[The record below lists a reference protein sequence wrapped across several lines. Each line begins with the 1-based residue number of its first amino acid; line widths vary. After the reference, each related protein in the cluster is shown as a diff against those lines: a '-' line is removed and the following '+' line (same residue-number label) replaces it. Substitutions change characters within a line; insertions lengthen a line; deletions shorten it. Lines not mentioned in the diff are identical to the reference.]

1 MTDTPPESD
10 NTAGA
15 DGGVLRPFTPSE
27 LPDLPPVQG
36 SSVVIPEPQMAT
48 VADAA
53 WAPDEADQADE
64 PAAAADAASPPAIA
78 DAPDV
83 AVPEVGQ
90 LIPDDPEPAVAAA
103 PTVTT
108 MPEPEGQSTAGSL
121 PPAAPAAD
129 TVTLPRNV
137 VMIGAGVAAALIVAL
152 FFLWRSAGGDDG
164 STAAP
169 SDDSAEVAESDTTAD
184 VADTDAVEA
193 VDVTALEN
201 EISSLGGRVGELEAE
216 LAAVPPPALAGSAM
230 RRIVVAADASFV
242 SLGNQGLAV
251 VGPFGGYAAVDPATN
266 SVTATAQVA
275 TGATRVMRTA
285 SAVWITNYA
294 DSQIVRVDAVANTV
308 LSVFEFP
315 GPDGIAKLG
324 GTLVVASFDGG
335 FLAQVDPA
343 SGDILNQLDVLG
355 KPSDV
360 WVDGDERWIWVA
372 LFDTGE
378 VVKVDA
384 ETFEV
389 AGRVTV
395 GAGPVGLTGE
405 AGVLWVANNTEG
417 TAVSVDME
425 SVEVLSSVAVGEG
438 PTSTAIY
445 EGDLWVSITD
455 AGEVVQVDRETGEII
470 SRTPVGSSN
479 RGGPTGMT
487 VGAGSLWVAMQGE
500 RSVVRITLGE

>member
-1 MTDTPPESD
+1 MTDTPPEPD
-10 NTAGA
+10 NAA

-27 LPDLPPVQG
+27 LPDLPPVEG

-53 WAPDEADQADE
+53 WAPDETDDVE
-64 PAAAADAASPPAIA
+64 TGADAVAPPPIA
-78 DAPDV
+78 DAPSVD
-83 AVPEVGQ
+83 APEVGQ
-90 LIPDDPEPAVAAA
+90 LIPDDPEPE
-103 PTVTT
+103 
-108 MPEPEGQSTAGSL
+108 PEPQPTAGSL
-121 PPAAPAAD
+121 PPAAAAD

-137 VMIGAGVAAALIVAL
+137 VMVGAGVSAALIVAL

-169 SDDSAEVAESDTTAD
+169 SGDVAEVADTDTTAD
-184 VADTDAVEA
+184 AVDADAVET
-193 VDVTALEN
+193 VDVSAFED
-201 EISSLGGRVGELEAE
+201 EIASLGGRIGELEAE

-308 LSVFEFP
+308 LSVFDFP

-324 GTLVVASFDGG
+324 PTLVVASFDGG

-343 SGDILNQLDVLG
+343 NGEILNQLDVLG

-417 TAVSVDME
+417 TAVSVDMD
-425 SVEVLSSVAVGEG
+425 SIEVISSVAVGEG
-438 PTSTAIY
+438 PTATAIY
-445 EGDLWVSITD
+445 GDDLWVSVTD
-455 AGEVVQVDRETGEII
+455 AGELVQVDRETGEII
-470 SRTPVGSSN
+470 TRTPVGSSN
-479 RGGPTGMT
+479 RGGPTGMA

-500 RSVVRITLGE
+500 RSVVRVTLGE